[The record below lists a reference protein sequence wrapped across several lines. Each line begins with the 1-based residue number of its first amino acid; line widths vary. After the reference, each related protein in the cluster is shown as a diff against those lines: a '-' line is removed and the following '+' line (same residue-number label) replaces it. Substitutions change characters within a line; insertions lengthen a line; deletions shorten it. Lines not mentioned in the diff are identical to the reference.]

1 MLHAEIAGGTG
12 DPGIESQYFIPSYR
26 IAELLAA
33 DILSPKKGVVGLDSG
48 IMPPI
53 WQ

>member
-12 DPGIESQYFIPSYR
+12 DRGIESQRFIPSYR
-26 IAELLAA
+26 IAELSAA
-33 DILSPKKGVVGLDSG
+33 DILSPKQDVVGLDSA
-48 IMPPI
+48 I